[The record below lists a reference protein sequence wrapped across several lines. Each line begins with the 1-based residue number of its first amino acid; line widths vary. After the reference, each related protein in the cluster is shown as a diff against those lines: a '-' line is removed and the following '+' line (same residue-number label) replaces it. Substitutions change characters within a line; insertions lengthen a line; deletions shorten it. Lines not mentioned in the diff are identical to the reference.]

1 MINKLKHMLLVLFN
15 QLAETKFA
23 RNIAVLAI
31 IIPLVLMFYGYVDD
45 VIFNAENAI
54 STIHSQNVSYNG
66 SNFPLGAYF
75 IAYMNVAQI
84 DVCLTTVFTYA
95 TTAIVW
101 SFTTDLKPAFVK
113 GGK

>member
-1 MINKLKHMLLVLFN
+1 MLNKLKDMLLLLFV
-15 QLAETKFA
+15 QIGDTKYA
-23 RNIAVLAI
+23 RNLVVLGI
-31 IIPLVLMFYGYVDD
+31 VIPLVVTFYGYLDD

-54 STIHSQNVSYNG
+54 NTIQAQNVSYNG

-84 DVCLTTVFTYA
+84 DVCLTTLFGYA
-95 TTAIVW
+95 TAALVW

-113 GGK
+113 K